1 MTEKL
6 VSGKT
11 ALVSI
16 FDIHSLRT
24 FFIESDDFHDYFTEG
39 QSFFCQAEV
48 RWRIQLVLKRLE
60 ERGNKEGANSRLKA
74 SLNLHCNR
82 DTVVV
87 ARQAFSCGWVSHDE
101 TKSCLSLVCSLL
113 NAFCRRPRG
122 LCIGEMKFYYDGD
135 HFLHLRSRR

>member
-1 MTEKL
+1 MVVTEKL

-60 ERGNKEGANSRLKA
+60 ERGNKEDWSRL
-74 SLNLHCNR
+74 S
-82 DTVVV
+82 V
-87 ARQAFSCGWVSHDE
+87 
-101 TKSCLSLVCSLL
+101 KSIIELALQ
-113 NAFCRRPRG
+113 
-122 LCIGEMKFYYDGD
+122 
-135 HFLHLRSRR
+135 